1 MKISVKDEVL
11 ALLRSKEWVSV
22 DDFERIFPP
31 KTEGHLSW
39 GQRKRELHKEY
50 TILKRR
56 KENCKNT
63 WEYHLVE
70 NEPPRTELEE
80 MTAQA
85 NLTEETRI
93 NEKAVDRLAFEKN
106 GQLAWLG

>member
-1 MKISVKDEVL
+1 MMSQSQEILEFLQDGNYLTSLEALERFKCFRLASRISDLRRLGIEIQSEFIETPSGKLVK
-11 ALLRSKEWVSV
+11 RYW
-22 DDFERIFPP
+22 I
-31 KTEGHLSW
+31 G
-39 GQRKRELHKEY
+39 
-50 TILKRR
+50 
-56 KENCKNT
+56 
-63 WEYHLVE
+63 
-70 NEPPRTELEE
+70 EPPRTELEE